1 MKRILLYSLMGCLLS
16 ADTKIWNSHSAY
28 LLPEKRIEL
37 GLFQPLRYGF
47 SDNLE
52 YSVYPLWFFVMPNI
66 SIKKPLNKI
75 GNVNS
80 AMRYGFVYPTPF
92 LNMISKSGL
101 GGVISPDF
109 SMPTMVGISGSWLA
123 SFLFKGFD
131 ITFNS
136 GMDIG
141 IVLGDLDF
149 RSSIDLPLVYHRL
162 GIYYNNW
169 GLKTG
174 LDIQK
179 NIGTNISILGD
190 CDLRWL
196 PGLDG
201 SYSLEHK
208 LLISWNKSDNFRL
221 MTGYKFVMGE
231 FPYGSDM
238 RLLPYVPMAESW
250 VPMIELQWARNR
262 K

>member
-16 ADTKIWNSHSAY
+16 ADSKIWNSHSAY
-28 LLPEKRIEL
+28 LLPEKRIEI
-37 GLFQPLRYGF
+37 GLFQPLRYGH

-52 YSVYPLWFFVMPNI
+52 YSIYPLWFFVMPNI
-66 SIKKPLNKI
+66 SIKKPIAAL
-75 GNVNS
+75 GNFNS
-80 AMRYGFVYPTPF
+80 AMRYSFVYPTPF
-92 LNMISKSGL
+92 LNMIAKGGL

-109 SMPTMVGISGSWLA
+109 QMPTMIGVSGTWLLSNYVKGVDVTLSTGI
-123 SFLFKGFD
+123 
-131 ITFNS
+131 
-136 GMDIG
+136 DIG
-141 IVLGDLDF
+141 IVLGDLDS

-162 GIYYNNW
+162 GAYYNNW
-169 GLKTG
+169 GMHTG
-174 LDIQK
+174 IDLHK
-179 NIGTNISILGD
+179 NIGNNISILGD

-201 SYSLEHK
+201 DFSLEHK
-208 LLISWNKSDNFRL
+208 LLISWKKSDNFRV

-231 FPYGSDM
+231 YPYGSDM
-238 RLLPYVPMAESW
+238 RLLPYLPMAEMW

>member
-1 MKRILLYSLMGCLLS
+1 
-16 ADTKIWNSHSAY
+16 
-28 LLPEKRIEL
+28 
-37 GLFQPLRYGF
+37 
-47 SDNLE
+47 
-52 YSVYPLWFFVMPNI
+52 
-66 SIKKPLNKI
+66 
-75 GNVNS
+75 
-80 AMRYGFVYPTPF
+80 
-92 LNMISKSGL
+92 MISKSGL

-141 IVLGDLDF
+141 IVLGDLDS